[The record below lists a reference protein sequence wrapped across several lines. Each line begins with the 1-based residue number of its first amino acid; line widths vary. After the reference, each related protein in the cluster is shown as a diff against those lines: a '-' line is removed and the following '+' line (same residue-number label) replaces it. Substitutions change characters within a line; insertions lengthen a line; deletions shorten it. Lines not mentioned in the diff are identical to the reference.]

1 MAAFESYTQL
11 QTDIEQELMR
21 DDLATGAAARMI
33 KLCEA
38 QLNRE
43 IRALEME
50 EVTTRTLD
58 ARYVALPADWSET
71 ISLQLQDSGN
81 HALKLVSRFT
91 MDAMRQ
97 NSENTSGVPTHY
109 CHTDGQLEIYPTPD
123 ASYTADFAYYV
134 GIPAL
139 SDTQSTNWVLQSHPD
154 VYFYGSL
161 LHSAPYLE
169 EDERLQMWATMY
181 GASLSSLKSYNKRR
195 KFSGPMRLKVRGLG

>member
-11 QTDIEQELMR
+11 QTDIEEELMR

-50 EVTTRTLD
+50 EVTTLTLN
-58 ARYVALPADWSET
+58 ARYVSLPADWEDT
-71 ISLQLQDSGN
+71 ISIQLQDSGN
-81 HALKLVSRFT
+81 HRLNLVSRHT

-97 NSENTSGVPTHY
+97 ANENTSGVPTHY
-109 CHTDGQLEIYPTPD
+109 CHTDEQLEVYPTPD
-123 ASYTADFAYYV
+123 ASYVADFAYHIR
-134 GIPAL
+134 IPAL
-139 SDTQSTNWVLQSHPD
+139 SDTQATNWVLLKHPD

-161 LHSAPYLE
+161 LHSAMYLE
-169 EDERLQMWATMY
+169 EDERLQGWATLY
-181 GASLSSLKSYNKRR
+181 GAALQSFKKHCQRR
-195 KFSGPMRLKVRGLG
+195 KFSGPLRMKVRGLG